1 MFVFS
6 HFLRENM
13 EADLLTR
20 LQSVEIDK
28 LKIRFATTSKKLKAK
43 YQCFFVFLYI
53 WAPYTN

>member
-43 YQCFFVFLYI
+43 
-53 WAPYTN
+53 